1 MSENYDWND
10 RMVQIATVE
19 YAWREIGGPPDKR
32 SGAAARSEWDR
43 AAEGLSVAMKVPGGR
58 RVLESWMRDE
68 KNRPECTRGSGPA
81 RDDDD
86 ETIIAREAA
95 PSDLLEG
102 LLKEEDDTLSEGE
115 RLELALALE
124 CGSEMCQAQR
134 NALAVLLR
142 GSAYATRAEILFAVV
157 AFLVPEEDG
166 LGRRRLW
173 KATRS
178 SAVVPEGGSYDHEKT
193 SVTIAGHPVIGSSV
207 LVIKDAEG
215 KVVKA
220 RIFARANLFRNGAVE
235 YSHLLPSE
243 TFFSPLTSRRLAIME
258 SLMHPTRSSEGKR
271 MAKLF
276 GVSEPA
282 VHYQR
287 KGIVEKVKAVTGSHV
302 GFSGLRNVDQK
313 NKGVARGPRKGAA

>member
-32 SGAAARSEWDR
+32 SGAAARSEWDK
-43 AAEGLSVAMKVPGGR
+43 AAEGLSAAMKVPGGR

-102 LLKEEDDTLSEGE
+102 LLKEEDETLSEGE

-124 CGSEMCQAQR
+124 CGGEMCQAQR

-173 KATRS
+173 NRKRS
-178 SAVVPEGGSYDHEKT
+178 SMRVPEGGAFSHEAA
-193 SVTIAGHPVIGSSV
+193 SVVLAGYPLIGSSV
-207 LVIKDAEG
+207 LVVRDGAG
-215 KVVKA
+215 VLVAA
-220 RIFARANLFRNGAVE
+220 RIFARAKGRRGDQLE
-235 YSHLLPSE
+235 YCQLVPSE

-258 SLMHPTRSSEGKR
+258 SLMHPGRASEGKR

-287 KGIVEKVKAVTGSHV
+287 KGMVEKVKAATGSHV